1 MSSLAG
7 VGVGVGVGG
16 GAAVGS
22 MVVAEDNPDL
32 ASSLAAAL
40 ARRKGDLGDSD
51 EEEESDG
58 EWE

>member
-1 MSSLAG
+1 MTAT
-7 VGVGVGVGG
+7 
-16 GAAVGS
+16 
-22 MVVAEDNPDL
+22 EDNPDL

-51 EEEESDG
+51 EEEESEG